1 MDGGTV
7 RNYFRDPAT
16 VQHYVEAAT
25 RLGLWASEETVLT
38 QLFDR
43 AETLLECGCGAGR
56 IAFGLWE
63 LGYRHLLGFD
73 FSREMIVE
81 ARRMARILEYGISFR
96 VADAT
101 RLDFENES
109 FDGAIFGFNGLMQ
122 IPLRANRREAL
133 IRISSAIRPGGYF
146 VFTTHDRDLNSYRAF
161 WEKKVASGRRATS
174 RRPCSNSAT
183 VIFRLPTA
191 RSSFTFQARTKCARI
206 SMRRVSTSLKP
217 TCALT
222 LRPNRRRSGNSPK
235 SADSGSCGSCEWE
248 VPLKTGR
255 QGNVIR

>member
-7 RNYFRDPAT
+7 RNYFRDPAA

-38 QLFDR
+38 QIFTR
-43 AETLLECGCGAGR
+43 EQTLLECGCGAGR

-101 RLDFENES
+101 RLEFEKES

-133 IRISSAIRPGGYF
+133 NRIAFAIRPGGYF

-161 WEKKVASGRRATS
+161 WEKERCTWQAGDQSSSLLEFGDRHFSTPQGTIFIHIPSPSEVREDLDATGFDLVETHLRSDLASE
-174 RRPCSNSAT
+174 SAEIREFSEECRFWI
-183 VIFRLPTA
+183 VR
-191 RSSFTFQARTKCARI
+191 
-206 SMRRVSTSLKP
+206 KP
-217 TCALT
+217 
-222 LRPNRRRSGNSPK
+222 
-235 SADSGSCGSCEWE
+235 
-248 VPLKTGR
+248 
-255 QGNVIR
+255 